1 MVISKQLIAK
11 EISRCLQLQVHD
23 FGIVD
28 EPEGGYHGW
37 IEMDVPC
44 EVGGPNVKQRY
55 IGDYAFGRYDAME
68 SASDDL
74 IKYMCR
80 QRGVIIKDIN
90 YDEVKKLEWKLSA
103 EKDWSKLFCDKL
115 DQRVKE
121 NKAMRFSYENLVADA
136 KKICQKFKDVLPIET
151 IGEEDLLLG
160 MDGVKV
166 LYNGPRHPESQM
178 EQLAFDLVSLVNRS
192 SDIEG
197 KVHRMVRHL

>member
-1 MVISKQLIAK
+1 
-11 EISRCLQLQVHD
+11 
-23 FGIVD
+23 
-28 EPEGGYHGW
+28 
-37 IEMDVPC
+37 
-44 EVGGPNVKQRY
+44 
-55 IGDYAFGRYDAME
+55 ME
-68 SASDDL
+68 SANDDL

-121 NKAMRFSYENLVADA
+121 NKAMRFGYENLVADA

-151 IGEEDLLLG
+151 IGEEDILLG